1 VAFERALAVGRVL
14 PDNQI
19 ELLPSTGSAPD
30 NLEASLPAQGSYL
43 VAAPQ

>member
-1 VAFERALAVGRVL
+1 VGRVL

-19 ELLPSTGSAPD
+19 ELLPSTHPEPD
-30 NLEASLPAQGSYL
+30 DIEAALPAPGSYL